1 MQGQGIQTMN
11 IRKQNRTALGVYKRL
26 TMMLFGVGILVA
38 GGCKSPSDSDGVVV
52 NGIVLPTDV
61 VLNLACEN
69 VGIHPE
75 NCVLGDPENPFIT
88 TAIIEFDPNNPL
100 QDDKF
105 DLLATIPEGPSGA
118 KARFYLWATA
128 LARRASGENQWYT
141 AKALHELYDANSNFL
156 SVDEL
161 TRVQSLKAYKSV
173 LDNFWGSVTFF
184 ECDLCAP
191 DANGDLI
198 KFPAQL
204 NEQVGDNLFRFDST
218 DFLPLFDG
226 GDIEVLEV
234 IGKWGYTYRPATEAS
249 GFTDGKMSKNEG

>member
-1 MQGQGIQTMN
+1 MS
-11 IRKQNRTALGVYKRL
+11 IRNRNRSWMTL
-26 TMMLFGVGILVA
+26 LFGFGVLVA
-38 GGCKSPSDSDGVVV
+38 GGCSSPSDKDGEVIS
-52 NGIVLPTDV
+52 GIVLPTDV

-69 VGIHPE
+69 VGVYPE

-88 TAIIEFDPNNPL
+88 TTIVEFDENNPL

-128 LARRASGENQWYT
+128 LARRPSGENQWYT
-141 AKALHELYDANSNFL
+141 AKALHELFDANSNVL
-156 SVDEL
+156 STDEL
-161 TRVQSLKAYKSV
+161 VREQALKAYRSV

-191 DANGDLI
+191 DENGELV

-204 NEQVGDNLFRFDST
+204 NEQVGDTLFRFDST
-218 DFLPLFDG
+218 GFRFLIEG
-226 GDIEVLEV
+226 GDIRVLEL
-234 IGKWGYTYRPATEAS
+234 IGIWGYTYRPATAES
-249 GFTDGKMSKNEG
+249 GYTDGKMSKNEY